1 MIPEIY
7 CKDKFF
13 WTEVRTRNS
22 FLRVQQETNAH
33 TKYQPSKN
41 MKKTIQL
48 LVALPLAI
56 GFCGDFSA
64 ARWPGTEDGTR
75 VAMGNFTVNLFLS
88 CFFN

>member
-7 CKDKFF
+7 CKDKIF

-22 FLRVQQETNAH
+22 FLKVPQETTAH
-33 TKYQPSKN
+33 TKPQPSKN

-48 LVALPLAI
+48 LVALSLAI

>member
-1 MIPEIY
+1 MLLDRSSNAEY
-7 CKDKFF
+7 
-13 WTEVRTRNS
+13 
-22 FLRVQQETNAH
+22 FLKVPQEPKAH
-33 TKYQPSKN
+33 TKSQPSKN

-48 LVALPLAI
+48 LAALALAI

-88 CFFN
+88 CFCN